1 MRKWILCLFVAL
13 ALAVLSVGTSGGAK
27 ADEPS
32 CEPEKVA
39 EKYPAVA
46 GKKLKIGAD
55 PGTQPF
61 VYRDPNDFNKVTGFD
76 VEMADAVF
84 KCAGLEYEHFLGA
97 WSGLVPAVM
106 AGQIDVMWD
115 ALYYLPERAK
125 KLDFVSYMQ
134 AGIGVLTEPGNPKG
148 LKVLDDLCGV
158 TVAVLLGTVEEA
170 TVKGQDEK
178 CKAANKKAIELSVG
192 PDVAAALRLLLNKR
206 VDAFVIDL
214 GLSQGIV
221 KEHPNDVTFAFK
233 HLTGLTQAVAVPN
246 DSEDLL
252 RAIYDGMRVAQANR
266 TQAALSKKYGID
278 PELQLPTQILKE

>member
-1 MRKWILCLFVAL
+1 MWKWNLSVLV
-13 ALAVLSVGTSGGAK
+13 AVLLAFVVLGTADRAN
-27 ADEPS
+27 ADEPK
-32 CEPEKVA
+32 CEPDKVA

-46 GKKLKIGAD
+46 GKKIKIGAD

-61 VYRDPNDFNKVTGFD
+61 VFRDPNDFEKVTGFD
-76 VEMADAVF
+76 VELADAVF
-84 KCAGLEYEHFLGA
+84 KCAGIEYEYFLGG

-134 AGIGVLTEPGNPKG
+134 AGIGALTQPGNPKG
-148 LKVLDDLCGV
+148 LKVLGDMCGV
-158 TVAVLLGTVEEA
+158 SVVVLLGTVEEN

-178 CKAANKKAIELSVG
+178 CKAGGKKAIEINVG

-206 VDAFVIDL
+206 VDVMVIDL
-214 GLSQGIV
+214 GLSQGV
-221 KEHPNDVTFAFK
+221 AKEHPNDVYFAFK

-246 DSEDLL
+246 DSDDLL
-252 RAIYDGMRVAQANR
+252 RAIHDGMRVAQANG
-266 TQAALSKKYGID
+266 TQLALFKKYGMD
-278 PELQLPTQILKE
+278 PELQLAAAILKE